1 MSSDELCWE
10 SHALCRLS
18 GFRRN
23 GGGLVHSWKEDANE
37 GSEEEQ
43 AGRGKIEPGTQAFFA
58 RAFTQTDLETHIEDG
73 PGDHRQ

>member
-1 MSSDELCWE
+1 MLAKPCSLQAE
-10 SHALCRLS
+10 RIPPQ
-18 GFRRN
+18 R

-58 RAFTQTDLETHIEDG
+58 FAFTQTDLETHIEDG
-73 PGDHRQ
+73 PGDHRQQ